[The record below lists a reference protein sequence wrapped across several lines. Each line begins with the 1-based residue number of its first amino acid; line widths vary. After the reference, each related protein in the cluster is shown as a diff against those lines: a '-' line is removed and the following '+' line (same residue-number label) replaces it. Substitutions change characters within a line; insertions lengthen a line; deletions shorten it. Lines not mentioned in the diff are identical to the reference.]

1 MINNIETFVL
11 YHPYT
16 ITGLYIFMGVILG
29 FSVQYFIKILAIL
42 ISKITKKNITKSVI
56 KVIKNY
62 IIIYFTF
69 WGIYRAIMRVIGTG
83 TIYNGLK
90 KFNLIFTTY
99 LLCIIVLRTI
109 LQIIRI
115 KTNKKDSSI
124 SSTSIIEN
132 IVRAIGFI
140 VIIFI
145 ILTELNIPI
154 TPILTALGVGGIAVA
169 LAFQDILS
177 NLFSGIFVIASSQ
190 IRPGDY
196 VKIDGTVNGFISD
209 ISWRNT
215 TIRDWQGNYTYVP
228 NSKIAN
234 ATIVNCMHPNNE
246 TNFVVPFSVS
256 YDSDLNFVEKIVIE
270 EALKLQQTHL
280 GAVKTHIP
288 VMRVNSFANS
298 SIECKVVLRACTF
311 SDQYT
316 LSSDFIKILHD
327 RFKQEGIDIP
337 FPITTL
343 KTYENSPIGITQT
356 GTLNILNDALK
367 TNEHNKNEE
376 INN

>member
-16 ITGLYIFMGVILG
+16 ITGLYVFLGVILG
-29 FSVQYFIKILAIL
+29 FSIQYFIKILAAI
-42 ISKITKKNITKSVI
+42 ISKVSNKNITKSVI

-62 IIIYFTF
+62 PIIFFTF

-83 TIYNGLK
+83 AIYNGLK
-90 KFNLIFTTY
+90 KFNLIFSTY
-99 LLCIIVLRTI
+99 ILCIIILRTI
-109 LQIIRI
+109 LEIIRI

-132 IVRAIGFI
+132 IVRAIGVI

-145 ILTELNIPI
+145 ILTELDIPI

-190 IRPGDY
+190 IRPGDF
-196 VKIDGTVNGFISD
+196 VKIDATVEGFIAD

-215 TIRDWQGNYTYVP
+215 TIRDWKGNYTYVP

-256 YDSDLNFVEKIVIE
+256 YDSDLSFVENIVTE

-288 VMRVNSFANS
+288 VMRVNSFGNS
-298 SIECKVVLRACTF
+298 AIDCKVVLRACTF
-311 SDQYT
+311 SDQYS
-316 LSSDFIKILHD
+316 LSSDFIKILHE

-343 KTYENSPIGITQT
+343 KTYDNSPIGIAPS
-356 GTLNILNDALK
+356 GTLNILNEALK
-367 TNEHNKNEE
+367 INEQNTSNE

>member
-1 MINNIETFVL
+1 
-11 YHPYT
+11 
-16 ITGLYIFMGVILG
+16 
-29 FSVQYFIKILAIL
+29 
-42 ISKITKKNITKSVI
+42 
-56 KVIKNY
+56 
-62 IIIYFTF
+62 
-69 WGIYRAIMRVIGTG
+69 MRVIGTG

-99 LLCIIVLRTI
+99 IICIITLRTI
-109 LQIIRI
+109 LEIIRI

-140 VIIFI
+140 VILFI
-145 ILTELNIPI
+145 MLTELNIPI
-154 TPILTALGVGGIAVA
+154 APILTALGVGGIAVA

-190 IRPGDY
+190 IRPGDF
-196 VKIDGTVNGFISD
+196 VKIDATVEGFIAD

-215 TIRDWQGNYTYVP
+215 TIRDWKGNYTYVP

-256 YDSDLNFVEKIVIE
+256 YDSDLSFIEKVVLE
-270 EALKLQQTHL
+270 EALNLQQTHL

-288 VMRVNSFANS
+288 VMRVNSFGNS

-311 SDQYT
+311 SDQYS
-316 LSSDFIKILHD
+316 LSSDFIKILHE

-343 KTYENSPIGITQT
+343 KTYDNSPIGITQT
-356 GTLNILNDALK
+356 GTINILNEALK
-367 TNEHNKNEE
+367 INEHNINEE